1 MKERW
6 IIPMYASVIALVIY
20 GFFLISLAS
29 AWPYQLN
36 LTDGTLIDLNS
47 SNINETNFTIYVIH
61 TATTINSTIYN
72 NYTYINITENITLQN
87 ITCINCTNYYNLTNN
102 QSWDNQSLTKYT
114 LLSDFNSYKAGI
126 PTYAPQSEIT
136 AVNTRIDEIEIPEQ
150 ASHIGLW
157 ITIIVSVLIGVT
169 ALIYVLRG

>member
-1 MKERW
+1 
-6 IIPMYASVIALVIY
+6 MYASVIALVIY

-36 LTDGTLIDLNS
+36 LTDGALIDLNS

-102 QSWDNQSLTKYT
+102 QSNQSLNDYLKIA
-114 LLSDFNSYKAGI
+114 DFNLYKAGI

-136 AVNTRIDEIEIPEQ
+136 VVNTRIDEIEIPEQ

-169 ALIYVLRG
+169 ALVYVLRG